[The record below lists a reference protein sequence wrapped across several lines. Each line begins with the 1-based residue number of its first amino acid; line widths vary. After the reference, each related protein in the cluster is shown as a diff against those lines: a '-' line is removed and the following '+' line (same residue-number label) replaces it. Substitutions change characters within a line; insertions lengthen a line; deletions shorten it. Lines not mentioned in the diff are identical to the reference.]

1 MCVKGPVSGAM
12 QLLVRLRRG
21 KIARAATVA
30 VAVPFADAR
39 ADAAAAVF
47 DAFARFVEASRCDGQ
62 RVRIH
67 RATTDAHQD
76 HGVVIETWEA
86 LFPRMDPDEFA
97 MLARMVRSSVPGAR
111 RLEIRE
117 QAPEWTLV
125 VTGFHMDTET
135 TLPDLPW
142 RIAVAAAS
150 APALRL
156 TFAEPVAPEEMETA
170 TAALRAWADV
180 LALGGFP
187 EPDGPPGPA
196 NKLLG
201 VEWMG
206 ERELVA
212 GLEGVGCG
220 SDAWEALFGVLLP
233 VHARTSIEAV
243 EIVGGAP

>member
-21 KIARAATVA
+21 KIARAATIA
-30 VAVPFADAR
+30 VAVRFADAR
-39 ADAAAAVF
+39 ADAATSVF

-86 LFPRMDPDEFA
+86 LFPRMGPEAFA
-97 MLARMVRSSVPGAR
+97 MLARMVGSSVPGAR

-125 VTGFHMDTET
+125 VTGFQMEPET
-135 TLPDLPW
+135 TVPDLPW
-142 RIAVAAAS
+142 RIAFTAAN

-156 TFAEPVAPEEMETA
+156 TFVEPVAPEEMERV
-170 TAALRAWADV
+170 TAALRAWADI

-187 EPDGPPGPA
+187 EGDGPLGTA
-196 NKLLG
+196 TKLLG
-201 VEWMG
+201 VEWVAD
-206 ERELVA
+206 RELVA
-212 GLEGVGCG
+212 RLKGVGCG
-220 SDAWEALFGVLLP
+220 SDAWEGLFGVLLP
-233 VHARTSIEAV
+233 VHARSAVEAV
-243 EIVGGAP
+243 EIVGGAS